1 MKAFPEDHL
10 DVLFIGGDAD
20 LAEIYRMKLELDGYL
35 VRIVHRDEE
44 WPASP
49 WRPDIA
55 YLDVQDGQGIGVR
68 GHRRLRSDPVLQDV
82 PAVILSTLRPHELS
96 KRGFVLGPMDYLVTV
111 SESFHAGSTIDRL
124 TRALLPA
131 AVVAKPN

>member
-1 MKAFPEDHL
+1 MNVFPEDHL

-35 VRIVHRDEE
+35 VRIVHREDE
-44 WPASP
+44 WPAPP

-68 GHRRLRSDPVLQDV
+68 GHRRLRSDPVLRDV

-111 SESFHAGSTIDRL
+111 TEAFHAGSVIDRL
-124 TRALLPA
+124 ASARPLAP
-131 AVVAKPN
+131 VVAEPN